1 MWIIIFPLRNIA
13 EPLKSTIFAAS
24 IGMYDLR
31 IYDVRYIYDL
41 QIYDVRYIYDLQ
53 IYDVRFIYDCVRMY
67 DL

>member
-31 IYDVRYIYDL
+31 IYDVR
-41 QIYDVRYIYDLQ
+41 
-53 IYDVRFIYDCVRMY
+53 FMYDCVRMY
-67 DL
+67 DLQDGALEGVRGAKK

>member
-24 IGMYDLR
+24 IDIYDLR

-41 QIYDVRYIYDLQ
+41 QIYDV
-53 IYDVRFIYDCVRMY
+53 FTMY
-67 DL
+67 DLCTIV

>member
-31 IYDVRYIYDL
+31 IYDVR
-41 QIYDVRYIYDLQ
+41 
-53 IYDVRFIYDCVRMY
+53 FMYDCVRMY
-67 DL
+67 DLQDGAGRMWMV